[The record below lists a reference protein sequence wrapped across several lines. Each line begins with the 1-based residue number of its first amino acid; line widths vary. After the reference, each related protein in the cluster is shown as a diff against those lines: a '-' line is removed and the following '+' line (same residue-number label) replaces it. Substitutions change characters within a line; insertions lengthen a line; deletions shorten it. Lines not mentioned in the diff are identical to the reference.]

1 MSSEIKKNLKKPEVL
16 APAGGPEGLAAA
28 VRAGADA
35 VYLGASAF
43 SARASAQNFDRQA
56 LKEAVSYCHARGV
69 KVYLA
74 LNTLLLEQELPA
86 ALNIFAEACTL
97 PVDAVLVQDT
107 GLLLLARTC
116 APGMPVHASTQ
127 MSLHT
132 PAGAKAAMEAGMER
146 VVVARE
152 MSLKEIA
159 EIHAACSVELEAF
172 VHGALCMS
180 VSGQCY
186 FSSMLGARSGNR
198 GMCAQP
204 CRLPFSAPGGTGH
217 DLSLKDLS
225 MITRMEE
232 LAEAGVASA
241 KIEGRMKRPEYA
253 AAASRACRLAA
264 DGEEV
269 PPDLMR
275 NLGAVF
281 SRSGFTTGYLDE
293 ARGRDMFGTRTKED
307 VTNATEAVF
316 SSLRKLYRKELP
328 RVPVRFALE
337 VHAGKPVR
345 LTAWDGDNHCVRAED
360 APPEPAVN
368 RPLTAARCEEQL
380 QKTGGTPFFAEQ
392 IDCAIDEGL
401 SIPVSALNRL
411 RRAVLDGLEQKRAA
425 REPVPFT
432 PYVFHAEPHTA
443 GQRRLR
449 AHFWDDTLPES
460 AKDCELV
467 YLPYKTA
474 PDRMAEL
481 RAQGFPCALELPRGL
496 FGMEAQARKRLQQMK
511 EAGVTDVWAG
521 TLDAASL
528 AKEAGLRVHGG
539 FSLNLT
545 NSAALEWYTA
555 FGLSDAELSFELTV
569 HQAAALGGTLPR
581 GLIAY
586 GRVPLML
593 TRNCP
598 AANEP
603 RGCLQCKTPPVLTDR
618 KGVQFPIRCTGACS
632 EVVNSVPVWMADRL
646 NEIRNMDFLALRFT
660 TESMDERQ
668 RVLEAYQSG
677 NASPP
682 PPGSFTR
689 GLYYRGFQME
699 PAGRDRG

>member
-1 MSSEIKKNLKKPEVL
+1 MNNELKRNEKKLEVL
-16 APAGGPEGLAAA
+16 APAGGPEGMTAA

-43 SARASAQNFDRQA
+43 SARAGAQNFDRQA
-56 LKEAVSYCHARGV
+56 LKEAVSYCHVRGV

-74 LNTLLLEQELPA
+74 LNTLLLEQELPN

-107 GLLLLARTC
+107 GLLLLARDC

-152 MSLKEIA
+152 MSLREIA
-159 EIHAACSVELEAF
+159 EIHASCPVELEAF

-269 PPDLMR
+269 PPNLMR

-307 VTNATEAVF
+307 VTSATEKVF
-316 SSLRKLYRKELP
+316 SDLRDLYRKELP

-337 VHAGKPVR
+337 VQSGKPVR
-345 LTAWDGDNHCVRAED
+345 LTVWDNENHVACAED
-360 APPEPAVN
+360 APPELAVN
-368 RPLTAARCEEQL
+368 RPLAKERCEEQL

-392 IDCAIDEGL
+392 IDCVVDEGL
-401 SIPVSALNRL
+401 SMPVSGLNRL
-411 RRAVLDGLEQKRAA
+411 RRAVLDELEQKRAA
-425 REPVPFT
+425 REPAPFVPRA
-432 PYVFHAEPHTA
+432 FHAEPHVA
-443 GQRRLR
+443 GPRKLR
-449 AHFWDDTLPES
+449 THFWDDALPEA
-460 AKDCELV
+460 AKGCELA
-467 YLPYKTA
+467 YLPYKTT
-474 PDRMAEL
+474 PGRMAEL

-496 FGMEAQARKRLQQMK
+496 FGMEPQARKKLQQMK
-511 EAGVTDVWAG
+511 EAGVTEVWAG
-521 TLDAASL
+521 TLDAAAL

-569 HQAAALGGTLPR
+569 HQAAALGGALPR

-598 AANEP
+598 AANGP
-603 RGCLQCKTPPVLTDR
+603 QGCLQCKTPPVLTDR

-632 EVVNSVPVWMADRL
+632 EVVNSVPIWMADRL
-646 NEIRNMDFLALRFT
+646 NEIRNMDFLTLRFT
-660 TESMDERQ
+660 TESLDERE

-677 NASPP
+677 NAAPL

-689 GLYYRGFQME
+689 GLYYRGFQTE
-699 PAGRDRG
+699 AANKNRI